1 MGATRLCHMEKQ
13 KQLSRKVFIRWTT
26 GLSFGFAIWIW
37 HLLSNFQNAK
47 ENRLEYRHSKDI
59 PQGVSYYGKYYLF
72 RSGDATRAFSTACT
86 HAGCR
91 IGKGNGNTLQCSC
104 HGSQF
109 EGENGKPFKGP
120 AIKQLQEFVCRLDDK
135 SGQWIVQLYSAVE
148 SNA

>member
-1 MGATRLCHMEKQ
+1 MEKQ
-13 KQLSRKVFIRWTT
+13 KQLSRKIFIRWTA

-59 PQGVSYYGKYYLF
+59 PQGVSYYAKYYLF
-72 RSGDATRAFSTACT
+72 RKGNTIRAFSTSCT

-91 IGKGNGNTLQCSC
+91 IGKGNGNTLQCNC

-109 EGENGKPFKGP
+109 EGENGKPIKGP
-120 AIKQLQEFVCRLDDK
+120 AIKQLQEFVCRFDDK
-135 SGQWIVQLYSAVE
+135 SDQWIVQLHSAVE